1 MCGVGGFG
9 ESHPLPGPSEPQ
21 LPAILAREP
30 RLGYPGCARTEGDG
44 MVRRIRKAARP
55 LAYGMVALLLAG
67 CVKVDMNLEV
77 SPENTVDGEAILAV
91 DQSLIEL
98 SGQSPD
104 QLFQDLDLSD
114 LPEGATVEPYE
125 DEGFVGQQVNFD
137 GVPLSEF
144 TGGETLGASGEE
156 LSIRRVGDEFH
167 VQGRLDMSGA
177 EFTGGQVPQQ
187 FMDTFE
193 FRIAIT
199 FPGPVRSSTGSVD
212 GNTVTWEP
220 RIGQNTEIRAV
231 ASAIPSGG
239 SPWLLIALVA
249 AGALILGAV
258 LFVLLGRRRPAADG
272 VVDATPP
279 VADGGPGSFQ
289 GTPPVAPT
297 TPQPPPPPPHEDAPP
312 ALEPDAAAR
321 ETDEDPA
328 ADEPRPPSVPPVSG

>member
-1 MCGVGGFG
+1 
-9 ESHPLPGPSEPQ
+9 
-21 LPAILAREP
+21 
-30 RLGYPGCARTEGDG
+30 

-177 EFTGGQVPQQ
+177 EFTGGQFPQQ

-297 TPQPPPPPPHEDAPP
+297 T
-312 ALEPDAAAR
+312 
-321 ETDEDPA
+321 
-328 ADEPRPPSVPPVSG
+328 DEPRPPSVPPVSG

>member
-1 MCGVGGFG
+1 M
-9 ESHPLPGPSEPQ
+9 
-21 LPAILAREP
+21 
-30 RLGYPGCARTEGDG
+30 TE
-44 MVRRIRKAARP
+44 RIRKAARP

-77 SPENTVDGEAILAV
+77 SPENTVDGEAVLAV

-167 VQGRLDMSGA
+167 VDGRLDMSGA

-258 LFVLLGRRRPAADG
+258 LFLLLGRRPPAPTDG
-272 VVDATPP
+272 VVDGAPP
-279 VADGGPGSFQ
+279 VVDGGAGSSQ
-289 GTPPVAPT
+289 RTPAVTPT
-297 TPQPPPPPPHEDAPP
+297 TPQPPPPPPEEAAPAPREPETP
-312 ALEPDAAAR
+312 AA
-321 ETDEDPA
+321 ETDEDQP

>member
-1 MCGVGGFG
+1 
-9 ESHPLPGPSEPQ
+9 
-21 LPAILAREP
+21 
-30 RLGYPGCARTEGDG
+30 

-312 ALEPDAAAR
+312 PLEPDAAAR